1 MTTTT
6 PFTYLIGWSRHNLWY
21 YGVRF
26 SRTANPSDLWTT
38 YFTSSKKVRAA
49 RLIFGEPDIRQ
60 VRRVFSD
67 KKMALIWEHTV
78 LRRMGVKHNT
88 NWLNDSV
95 GLGDKQHI
103 GPWTDDMKSK
113 ISATKRRLLANGT
126 IIPKKHTEEHKQKLR
141 ENNPGGKATAKPIC
155 QVDSTTGVVT
165 LWKSARAAGVALG
178 VKQWRNISTAVRNPH
193 QTVGG
198 FYWRWPDDS
207 NIVDGVL
214 VGVEE
219 LNSVRCDNA
228 MRAGKQVQQLDTEG
242 NLLTAWKNMSEASR
256 GTGIKTSNISS
267 AVKSGK
273 KAGGY
278 YWKLK

>member
-1 MTTTT
+1 MNYVKKYGKEA
-6 PFTYLIGWSRHNLWY
+6 FHREILQMCDSRAEA
-21 YGVRF
+21 F
-26 SRTANPSDLWTT
+26 SAEKITITEA
-38 YFTSSKKVRAA
+38 V
-49 RLIFGEPDIRQ
+49 
-60 VRRVFSD
+60 
-67 KKMALIWEHTV
+67 
-78 LRRMGVKHNT
+78 
-88 NWLNDSV
+88 LNDDKCLNLIQGGV
-95 GLGDKQHI
+95 GYAHEYNETFRDR
-103 GPWTDDMKSK
+103 
-113 ISATKRRLLANGT
+113 ISNTRNHRLQNGI

-141 ENNPGGKATAKPIC
+141 EDNPGGKATAKPVC
-155 QVDSTTGVVT
+155 QVDSNTGVVT
-165 LWKSARAAGVALG
+165 LWGSARAAGIALG

-228 MRAGKQVQQLDTEG
+228 MRAGKQVQQIDTEG
-242 NLLTAWKNMSEASR
+242 NLLIAWKNMSEASR
-256 GTGIKTSNISS
+256 GTGVKTANISA

-278 YWKLK
+278 YWKLQ